1 MTEQNIFHY
10 TILSSHE
17 FNGSDFEKSQDLKL
31 GKESYLPYKTNKKYI
46 KNGKNNQFPQ
56 YLTELFRKSSLH
68 KRCIIGKKTAV
79 QGDGFN
85 IKNVTEIEL
94 KQILDFFAKIN
105 INKIHDALSWSI
117 VKHGEFW
124 VKEIKELKTDGIT
137 LKEMNRHYDVVS
149 SHKMRLGEYVYN
161 EEKKKYVIEKYYEH
175 SDWLRDP
182 RPYDKE
188 LNP

>member
-17 FNGSDFEKSQDLKL
+17 FNGSDFEKSLDLKL

-46 KNGKNNQFPQ
+46 KNGKNIQFPQ

-94 KQILDFFAKIN
+94 K
-105 INKIHDALSWSI
+105 H
-117 VKHGEFW
+117 
-124 VKEIKELKTDGIT
+124 
-137 LKEMNRHYDVVS
+137 M
-149 SHKMRLGEYVYN
+149 KMQ
-161 EEKKKYVIEKYYEH
+161 
-175 SDWLRDP
+175 
-182 RPYDKE
+182 
-188 LNP
+188 